1 MSITER
7 LVHASPEAVWD
18 VLADP
23 DAYAYWVVGS
33 KDIRDADP
41 SWPADGTRFHHTVG
55 VGPLS
60 IRDHTEVVRAER
72 PHRLL
77 LHAKARPA
85 GRAKVELLLVPR
97 GNDTLVEMRE
107 EPASPLGRLGHNPV
121 ADLLL
126 HGRNVESLRRL
137 AELAETGKPSPET
150 TRDRRGRA
158 AED

>member
-7 LVHASPEAVWD
+7 LVHASPEAVWS

-60 IRDHTEVVRAER
+60 IKDHTEVVRAER
-72 PHRLL
+72 PYRLL

-137 AELAETGKPSPET
+137 AELAETGSPSPAT
-150 TRDRRGRA
+150 SRDRA
-158 AED
+158 AGGEA